1 MAVNICLSPTRI
13 LSRIP
18 SYFQLIYPTADVC
31 KFQRLVYFFI
41 YFFSKGLQGDPTL
54 EGVSHIIIDEV
65 HERGVLADFLLI
77 ILKDLLPQRPDI
89 RVILMSATVNSETFS
104 HYFGGCATLLI
115 PGFAFPVEQ
124 LFLEDVYQLT
134 KYAPSRSGPQQQR
147 AGSAHSFPRKGGG
160 SSSSPTTGGGPAR
173 VRGAAG
179 AAGGGKGAQ
188 QQQES
193 HMVAPEDVAKYSSRT
208 LQLLRDVNQAT
219 IDYGLL
225 EATLLFIVKGDRSA
239 AEGLGV
245 KDLPVDGAVL
255 VFLPGINEITKLS
268 DRLRTN
274 GAFRSL
280 LVVPLHSSLSSRD
293 QKLIFAPPP
302 SGKRKVVLATNIA
315 ETSIT
320 IADVTVVIDT

>member
-115 PGFAFPVEQ
+115 PGFAFP
-124 LFLEDVYQLT
+124 
-134 KYAPSRSGPQQQR
+134 
-147 AGSAHSFPRKGGG
+147 
-160 SSSSPTTGGGPAR
+160 
-173 VRGAAG
+173 
-179 AAGGGKGAQ
+179 
-188 QQQES
+188 
-193 HMVAPEDVAKYSSRT
+193 
-208 LQLLRDVNQAT
+208 
-219 IDYGLL
+219 
-225 EATLLFIVKGDRSA
+225 
-239 AEGLGV
+239 
-245 KDLPVDGAVL
+245 
-255 VFLPGINEITKLS
+255 
-268 DRLRTN
+268 
-274 GAFRSL
+274 
-280 LVVPLHSSLSSRD
+280 
-293 QKLIFAPPP
+293 
-302 SGKRKVVLATNIA
+302 
-315 ETSIT
+315 
-320 IADVTVVIDT
+320 